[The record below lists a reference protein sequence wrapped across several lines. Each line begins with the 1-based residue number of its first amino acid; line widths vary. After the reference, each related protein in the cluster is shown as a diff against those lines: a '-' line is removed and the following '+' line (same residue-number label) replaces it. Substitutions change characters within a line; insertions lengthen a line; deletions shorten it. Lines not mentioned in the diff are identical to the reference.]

1 MVYCKKRWTKM
12 VNGDFSGNLKSLMEE
27 YDRRIADAEREVE
40 RLRQLRN
47 AAALLLENETGRP
60 ISKPT
65 TEKPYAGMI
74 TIQAVESVLR
84 KNGNRPMHASELT
97 TTLIAGGWHTT
108 ASNPQLTV
116 VGALVRDG
124 RFERTAPNTFRLI
137 EKGGNE
143 ARS

>member
-1 MVYCKKRWTKM
+1 M

-27 YDRRIADAEREVE
+27 YDRRIAGAEREVE

-47 AAALLLENETGRP
+47 AAALLLENETGKP
-60 ISKPT
+60 ILKPT
-65 TEKPYAGMI
+65 AERPYAGMT
-74 TIQAVESVLR
+74 TIQAVESALR

-97 TTLIAGGWHTT
+97 KALIDGGWHTN
-108 ASNPQLTV
+108 ASNPQLTI

-124 RFERTAPNTFRLI
+124 RFERTGPNTYRLV

-143 ARS
+143 